1 MTTFYS
7 EVQDGTD
14 ALCSTIITKQ
24 K

>member
-1 MTTFYS
+1 MSTFYS